1 MSEWGAIG
9 FACGFAIFAVFG
21 LILLHTIRRVLLR
34 TEDVLG
40 KAGHEISQL
49 AAESKELLA
58 QTSATLSQ
66 LKARTEEVKPFCES
80 LKLAGESLSNTVQ
93 RADAIAQLVT
103 DTAMERLEKARRE
116 NELRLAEAFRWLDAG
131 LSVWQS
137 IKRQSPSPADDDA

>member
-1 MSEWGAIG
+1 MGRHRVCLRIRD
-9 FACGFAIFAVFG
+9 
-21 LILLHTIRRVLLR
+21 IRRFWADSAAHDPESAASNR
-34 TEDVLG
+34 G
-40 KAGHEISQL
+40 CAWKAGHEISQL

>member
-1 MSEWGAIG
+1 MSEWGAVW
-9 FACGFAIFAVFG
+9 FACGFALFAVFA
-21 LILLHTIRRVLLR
+21 LILLHMIRRVLLR
-34 TEDVLG
+34 TEEVLG

-49 AAESKELLA
+49 AAESKELLS

-66 LKARTEEVKPFCES
+66 LQARVEEVRPFCES
-80 LKLAGESLSNTVQ
+80 LKFAGESLSSTVQ
-93 RADAIAQLVT
+93 RADAIAQLVA

-137 IKRQSPSPADDDA
+137 IKRQPPSPADDDA